1 MGAFATATVVFKLQG
16 QLLSHGSHVSSCF
29 FPPPCTENKSVSQK
43 KQVGRKVHCSSRNRV
58 PGVRKVCF
66 SHVHVLSG
74 ATALLLY
81 PICPNHASSGIHTKF
96 IFYFHSIL
104 PICAATPWD
113 MDTTKNNLLKPRG
126 SVAGNEEF
134 LLLIVMISYNS
145 HPHRAGGP
153 GGRRCK
159 EAAGHLCSSIQ

>member
-16 QLLSHGSHVSSCF
+16 QPLSHGSHVNSCF

-43 KQVGRKVHCSSRNRV
+43 KQVGRKVHCSSRNGV

-66 SHVHVLSG
+66 SHVLVLSG

-81 PICPNHASSGIHTKF
+81 PIYPNHASSGTRTKF

-104 PICAATPWD
+104 PICAATHWD

-134 LLLIVMISYNS
+134 LLLIVMIQLQFAPPQSR
-145 HPHRAGGP
+145 RARG
-153 GGRRCK
+153 K
-159 EAAGHLCSSIQ
+159 KM